1 MLPMKLLIVSATNAE
16 IQPLR
21 TQLTNDFEQV
31 QEHVFVKDSLSVH
44 LLVTG
49 VGMLL
54 TSISML
60 QYLENKSFDW
70 VINVGIAGAFNEDL
84 KIGDVVEVVSERFGD
99 LGVQERDG
107 NFKDVFEMKL
117 LPQDEFPFEKGVM
130 NVRKNPEVI
139 LNLKEVKGLTINKVH
154 GKAEDIFFIKNK
166 YNADIETM
174 EGAAF
179 FYVCLLKK
187 IPFTEIRAISNRV
200 EPRNRANWNIPL
212 SVRNLNTSIYHI
224 ISEKK

>member
-1 MLPMKLLIVSATNAE
+1 MKLLIVSATDAE

-21 TQLTNDFEQV
+21 EQLTSDFEQV
-31 QEHVFVKDSLSVH
+31 QENVFIKKHLSVH

-54 TSISML
+54 TSVSML
-60 QYLENKSFDW
+60 QYLEKQSFDW
-70 VINVGIAGAFNEDL
+70 VINAGIAGAFNDDL
-84 KIGDVVEVVSERFGD
+84 NIGDVVEVVSERFGD

-130 NVRKNPEVI
+130 NIHKNPNVI
-139 LNLKEVKGLTINKVH
+139 LDLKEVKGLTVNKVH

-200 EPRNRANWNIPL
+200 EPRNRANWDIPL
-212 SVRNLNTSIYHI
+212 SVRNLNTTIYHI